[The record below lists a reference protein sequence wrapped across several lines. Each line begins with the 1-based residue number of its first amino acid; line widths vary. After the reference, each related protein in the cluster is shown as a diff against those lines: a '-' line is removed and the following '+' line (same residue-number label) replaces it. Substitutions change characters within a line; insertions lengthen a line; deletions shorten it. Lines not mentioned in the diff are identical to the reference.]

1 MYSFVISNIIK
12 PDYIL
17 KPINDQQL
25 EPYPLIWKTYF
36 RFKMISK
43 IQAQN
48 LASETNSYLCMVI

>member
-25 EPYPLIWKTYF
+25 EPYPSFGRLTLGLK
-36 RFKMISK
+36 
-43 IQAQN
+43 
-48 LASETNSYLCMVI
+48 